1 METATFAGGCFWCV
15 EPIFSGLRG
24 VERAIP
30 GYTGGHLA
38 DPSYEQVCSGRT
50 GHAEAVEVTFDPQE
64 ISYEDLLEVLFAM
77 HDPTTENRQGADVGT
92 QYRSA
97 VFYHTPEQRAAA
109 ERAVSDLAREAWW
122 EGEKVVTQV
131 VPADTFYPA
140 EEYHHEY
147 FAQPGARLLPRRDRT
162 EDGEAPKALRAE
174 AHVTGA
180 VGHCRSVG
188 CTRHRVAAAVQRGI
202 YSVERM
208 FASDRIRAGG
218 CR

>member
-1 METATFAGGCFWCV
+1 METATFAGGCFWCI

-147 FAQPGARLLPRRDRT
+147 FARNPERGYCRAVI
-162 EDGEAPKALRAE
+162 APKMAKLRK
-174 AHVTGA
+174 
-180 VGHCRSVG
+180 R
-188 CTRHRVAAAVQRGI
+188 
-202 YSVERM
+202 
-208 FASDRIRAGG
+208 FAPRLTSQGR
-218 CR
+218 